1 VKYFNAIMTITTIDF
16 DTKLTGASGW
26 GLLESFRPKDQ
37 QTNEIQQI
45 PCEGGFV
52 VETSIVGKT
61 AT

>member
-1 VKYFNAIMTITTIDF
+1 MKYFNAIMTITTIDF
-16 DTKLTGASGW
+16 DTKLMGASGW

>member
-1 VKYFNAIMTITTIDF
+1 MKYFNAIMTITTIDF
-16 DTKLTGASGW
+16 DTKLMSASGW